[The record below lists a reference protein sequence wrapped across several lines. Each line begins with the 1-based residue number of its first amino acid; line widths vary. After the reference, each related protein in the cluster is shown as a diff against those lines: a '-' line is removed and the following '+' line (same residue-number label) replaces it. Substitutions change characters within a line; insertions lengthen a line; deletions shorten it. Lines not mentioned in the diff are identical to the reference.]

1 MTGRRRI
8 LVIDDEPSARQVTC
22 AQLLPEGYELRA
34 LASGAEALALLAEA
48 PFDVVV
54 CDVMMPGVDGV
65 QVCRALKADRGWRHV
80 PVILLTALSERGDV
94 VRGLDAGADDFVTKP
109 VDGAVLRAR
118 VRAFLRVRDAYLELQ
133 AGAEVDRRRA
143 ERVEA
148 AGLTAREREV
158 LELLLLGRTHEDI
171 AVVLG
176 ISERTSKF
184 HQANLLEKLGA
195 ESRMDLLRLFA

>member
-1 MTGRRRI
+1 MTARRRI
-8 LVIDDEPSARQVTC
+8 LVVDDEPTARQVTC
-22 AQLLPEGYELRA
+22 AQLVPEGYDLRA
-34 LASGAEALALLAEA
+34 LASGAEALEALAD
-48 PFDVVV
+48 PPVDVVV

-65 QVCRALKADRGWRHV
+65 QVCRALKADPRWRHV
-80 PVILLTALSERGDV
+80 PIVLLTALSERGDV

-118 VRAFLRVRDAYLELQ
+118 VRALLRVRDAYLELQ
-133 AGAEVDRRRA
+133 AGAEVDRRA
-143 ERVEA
+143 ERIAA

-171 AVVLG
+171 AVALG

>member
-1 MTGRRRI
+1 VTGRRRI

>member
-1 MTGRRRI
+1 MTARRRI

-22 AQLLPEGYELRA
+22 AQLTPEGYELRV
-34 LASGAEALALLAEA
+34 LTGGAEALAVLAE
-48 PFDVVV
+48 PPVDVVV
-54 CDVMMPGVDGV
+54 CDVMMPEVDGV
-65 QVCRALKADRGWRHV
+65 QVCRAFKADARWRHV

-94 VRGLDAGADDFVTKP
+94 VRGLDAGADEFVTKP

-118 VRAFLRVRDAYLELQ
+118 VRALLRVRDAYLELQ
-133 AGAEVDRRRA
+133 AGAGLDRRRH
-143 ERVEA
+143 ERIEA

-171 AVVLG
+171 AVALG

-195 ESRMDLLRLFA
+195 ESRLDLLRLFA

>member
-1 MTGRRRI
+1 M
-8 LVIDDEPSARQVTC
+8 
-22 AQLLPEGYELRA
+22 
-34 LASGAEALALLAEA
+34 
-48 PFDVVV
+48 
-54 CDVMMPGVDGV
+54 
-65 QVCRALKADRGWRHV
+65 
-80 PVILLTALSERGDV
+80 
-94 VRGLDAGADDFVTKP
+94 
-109 VDGAVLRAR
+109 
-118 VRAFLRVRDAYLELQ
+118 RDAYLELQ

>member
-1 MTGRRRI
+1 MTARRRI
-8 LVIDDEPSARQVTC
+8 LVVDDEPTARQVTC
-22 AQLLPEGYELRA
+22 AQLVPEGYDLRA
-34 LASGAEALALLAEA
+34 LASGAEALAALADA
-48 PFDVVV
+48 PVDVVV

-65 QVCRALKADRGWRHV
+65 QVCRALKAEPRWRHV
-80 PVILLTALSERGDV
+80 PVVLLTALSDRGDV

-118 VRAFLRVRDAYLELQ
+118 VRALLRVRDAYLELQ

-143 ERVEA
+143 ERIEA

-171 AVVLG
+171 AVALG

-184 HQANLLEKLGA
+184 HQANLLAKLGA

>member
-1 MTGRRRI
+1 M
-8 LVIDDEPSARQVTC
+8 
-22 AQLLPEGYELRA
+22 
-34 LASGAEALALLAEA
+34 
-48 PFDVVV
+48 
-54 CDVMMPGVDGV
+54 
-65 QVCRALKADRGWRHV
+65 CRALKADPRWRHV
-80 PVILLTALSERGDV
+80 PIVLLTALSERGDV

-118 VRAFLRVRDAYLELQ
+118 VRALLRVRDAYLELQ
-133 AGAEVDRRRA
+133 AGAEVDRRA
-143 ERVEA
+143 ERIAA

-171 AVVLG
+171 AVALG